1 MALSPPPDYPSR
13 PTADPRP
20 GQESHD
26 PMTPEADKRRLKA
39 GGHAVCYT
47 CRLHDHYLSGDGPL
61 RQEIGEGLTGK

>member
-1 MALSPPPDYPSR
+1 
-13 PTADPRP
+13 
-20 GQESHD
+20 
-26 PMTPEADKRRLKA
+26 MTPEADKRRLKA